1 MKHAMYSILFPLIFF
16 LLSVPTY
23 SESSDKNVVSRTAE
37 IDGQRLHVS
46 SRVRQVR
53 VTDPWRH
60 QPATFH
66 SNLQPAQN
74 FGGVANGIVSTVQT
88 IEPARM
94 ILFVKAFRAHE
105 QVQVSEGTKNFDG
118 IAVRCA
124 DRNLGDHHIGK
135 LAQRRARRGIRARWR
150 RRRPALY
157 FLDR

>member
-1 MKHAMYSILFPLIFF
+1 MELFREGYGVNAGTLQ
-16 LLSVPTY
+16 V
-23 SESSDKNVVSRTAE
+23 DR
-37 IDGQRLHVS
+37 QCLHFS

-74 FGGVANGIVSTVQT
+74 LGGGANVIVTTVQS

-94 ILFVKAFRAHE
+94 ILFVKAIRAHE
-105 QVQVSEGTKNFDG
+105 QVQVSEGTENFYG

-124 DRNLGDHHIGK
+124 DRN
-135 LAQRRARRGIRARWR
+135 
-150 RRRPALY
+150 
-157 FLDR
+157 

>member
-1 MKHAMYSILFPLIFF
+1 MELFREGYGVNAGTLQ
-16 LLSVPTY
+16 V
-23 SESSDKNVVSRTAE
+23 DRQ
-37 IDGQRLHVS
+37 GLHFS

-88 IEPARM
+88 IESPRM
-94 ILFVKAFRAHE
+94 ILLVKAFRAHE

-124 DRNLGDHHIGK
+124 GRNLGDRIGK

-150 RRRPALY
+150 RRSPALY
-157 FLDR
+157 FLER